1 MWRSCFDRSPVL
13 NQASIYFLHFDLL
26 WRALSE
32 STVFVDKHAASV
44 WTKPKME
51 RTRCVFK
58 QKRIGVD
65 RAWMLALALASLR
78 PILSLAPYL
87 HSWWICICLHVGMS
101 QWVEFNSCNFRKGNV
116 QAFMAS
122 ELLFLVKRIG
132 ELCVL
137 SVGLILSLLLFHL
150 PLFFGFLLHVFAD
163 N

>member
-1 MWRSCFDRSPVL
+1 MTQLFRPLSSFKP
-13 NQASIYFLHFDLL
+13 SINI
-26 WRALSE
+26 LSAFWSTLE
-32 STVFVDKHAASV
+32 SSFRKHSFCWQTV
-44 WTKPKME
+44 WTKAKME

-58 QKRIGVD
+58 QKCIGVD

-101 QWVEFNSCNFRKGNV
+101 QWVEFNSCNLRKGNV
-116 QAFMAS
+116 QAFMAT